1 MEVRQMKLDEDA
13 MCAALKK
20 IADGLR
26 DLFQVVGKGLP
37 QQQGGQGEHRPAPH
51 AAAPGTD
58 HPAAGEPPG
67 RDHLPAVGG
76 GAVKPTGERS
86 ASVPRTG
93 KALYAWVKDIE
104 LRHEVGMLKYLN
116 GWGKLQ
122 DYPARMVE
130 WDDEQV
136 AAAYAEGMRKLASV
150 VVGPCVIRE
159 SDPLKDL
166 KLRLRL
172 GAYKLAMAN
181 AGGEIPTSEKETRTM
196 ALIDTIAADA
206 CNGEMV
212 GNLRDSVNEG
222 VLRRVLAAIEEDIAA
237 LEAKA

>member
-1 MEVRQMKLDEDA
+1 
-13 MCAALKK
+13 
-20 IADGLR
+20 
-26 DLFQVVGKGLP
+26 
-37 QQQGGQGEHRPAPH
+37 
-51 AAAPGTD
+51 
-58 HPAAGEPPG
+58 
-67 RDHLPAVGG
+67 
-76 GAVKPTGERS
+76 VKPTGERS

-136 AAAYAEGMRKLASV
+136 AQAYAEGTRKLASV
-150 VVGPCVIRE
+150 VVGSCVIRE

-166 KLRLRL
+166 KLQIRE
-172 GAYKLAMAN
+172 GAYRLARAN
-181 AGGEIPTSEKETRTM
+181 AGGDFPTSEKETRTM
-196 ALIDTIAADA
+196 ALIDTIAAD
-206 CNGEMV
+206 GSGGLLV
-212 GNLRDSVNEG
+212 GSLRDCTDKLMLQSVLK
-222 VLRRVLAAIEEDIAA
+222 VIEADIKD